1 MEIANQLKQV
11 DVPILL
17 KGFILD
23 VLRDIILLQTLNN
36 WDNFSRGTLR
46 RKKIP
51 DREIDDDEFWDHSLF
66 EICQRLTENLAR

>member
-1 MEIANQLKQV
+1 MEIANQLKQI

-51 DREIDDDEFWDHSLF
+51 DREIDDDEFWDLSLF
-66 EICQRLTENLAR
+66 EISQRLTENLAR